1 MQTLKLS
8 HLWDPFF
15 QETVIF
21 HLIKKVSK
29 KKIEITSPNK
39 ADLLVIG
46 PHNLNSYGRKIV
58 TSIKKRINLEKY
70 FKNIDLL
77 SLRSYQPLK
86 VFYCTENVSLD
97 SYKVDYYISH
107 NYTLKINDDKYLR
120 FPKWKEDIDWSHEE
134 IFRDLNIGNAKRFGS
149 WHKIEALT
157 APQGDEFLKKKREVC
172 IFASHLTEPRKSF
185 YERFLKEF
193 KVDGFGPYFNR
204 QIKNHN
210 LSSIFKEDIMKNY
223 SFNLC
228 PENSMFPGWYTEKI
242 LDAFMG
248 KCLPI
253 GWADSNI
260 KFDFNENAFVNLND
274 YLDANLKDLFMLLK
288 DNSFLTK
295 YTKEPLL
302 LKKPNLDSEIKYI
315 ETILS
320 NFQ

>member
-21 HLIKKVSK
+21 HLIKKISK

-97 SYKVDYYISH
+97 SYKADYYISH
-107 NYTLKINDDKYLR
+107 NYTLKINDHKYLR

-157 APQGDEFLKKKREVC
+157 APQGDEFLKKKEKFVFLPA
-172 IFASHLTEPRKSF
+172 ISQSQ
-185 YERFLKEF
+185 ER
-193 KVDGFGPYFNR
+193 
-204 QIKNHN
+204 
-210 LSSIFKEDIMKNY
+210 
-223 SFNLC
+223 
-228 PENSMFPGWYTEKI
+228 
-242 LDAFMG
+242 AFMKG
-248 KCLPI
+248 
-253 GWADSNI
+253 
-260 KFDFNENAFVNLND
+260 F
-274 YLDANLKDLFMLLK
+274 
-288 DNSFLTK
+288 
-295 YTKEPLL
+295 
-302 LKKPNLDSEIKYI
+302 
-315 ETILS
+315 
-320 NFQ
+320 